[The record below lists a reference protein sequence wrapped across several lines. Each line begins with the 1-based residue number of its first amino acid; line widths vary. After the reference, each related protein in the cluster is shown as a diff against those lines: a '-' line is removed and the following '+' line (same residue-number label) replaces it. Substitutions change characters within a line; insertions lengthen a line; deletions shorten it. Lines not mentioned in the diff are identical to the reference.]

1 MRAGPARPVVLVVE
15 DDALVRS
22 DIVSEFCWQGWQV
35 LDTSTG
41 EDALVLTADH
51 HIDAVFTDI
60 KLDGPMS
67 GWQVAEAAREANPDL
82 PVIYT
87 SGNAA
92 DLQRQVPGSLFFGK
106 PYDPA
111 AVIEACGSLVGIAN
125 E

>member
-1 MRAGPARPVVLVVE
+1 MRASSARPVVLVVE

-35 LDTSTG
+35 LDTSNG
-41 EDALVLTADH
+41 EDALVLTAGN
-51 HIDAVFTDI
+51 HIDAIFTDI
-60 KLDGPMS
+60 SLAGVMC
-67 GWQVAEAAREANPDL
+67 GWQVAEAARETNPGV

-92 DLQRQVPGSLFFGK
+92 NPQRQVSGSLFFGK

-111 AVIEACGSLVGIAN
+111 AVIEACGSLIGKA
-125 E
+125 